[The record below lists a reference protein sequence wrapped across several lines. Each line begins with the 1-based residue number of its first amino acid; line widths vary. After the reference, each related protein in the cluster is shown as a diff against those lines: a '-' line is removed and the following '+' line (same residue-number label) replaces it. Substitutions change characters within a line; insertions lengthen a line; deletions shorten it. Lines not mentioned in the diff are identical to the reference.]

1 MEILWWPFLVGAAFV
16 FCFSLPLILRDSEK
30 CKHIILRH
38 LQTIN
43 PSIKDL
49 TSKQFIFLSVIIS
62 ILFAILW
69 PPLLAYTV
77 NKIRN
82 ER

>member
-16 FCFSLPLILRDSEK
+16 FSFSLPILLKDSEE
-30 CKHIILRH
+30 CKRIILKH
-38 LQTIN
+38 LQTLN

-82 ER
+82 GR